1 MGNDM
6 KKSNTVKE
14 ILKILFTAAVLAF
27 LLMKF
32 ILIPC
37 VVEGSSMN
45 PILQSN
51 DFGYSFVVTRNLGIE
66 RFDIAVIS
74 LDGDR
79 DSKLLVKRV
88 IGLPG
93 DEIRFSEGN
102 VYRNGEA
109 LKEPYLMRQNASF
122 SDIPAF
128 AVPDGAVFVLGDN
141 RENSKDSRFM
151 VEPYVPIENIYA
163 EELFQVPVFIGISLA

>member
-1 MGNDM
+1 M

-93 DEIRFSEGN
+93 DTVEYQHNHLYI
-102 VYRNGEA
+102 NGEYFE
-109 LKEPYLMRQNASF
+109 EPFLGDLTVTDDF
-122 SDIPAF
+122 SITLGEDEYF
-128 AVPDGAVFVLGDN
+128 CMGDN
-141 RENSKDSRFM
+141 RSVSRDSRFYG
-151 VEPYVPIENIYA
+151 PFHKENIVSTH
-163 EELFQVPVFIGISLA
+163 LFVFFPFSNFGYKD

>member
-1 MGNDM
+1 MEPTIHRNH
-6 KKSNTVKE
+6 
-14 ILKILFTAAVLAF
+14 
-27 LLMKF
+27 
-32 ILIPC
+32 LIVSIRLNYLVADP
-37 VVEGSSMN
+37 VPGYGSVIVFRDNSE
-45 PILQSN
+45 
-51 DFGYSFVVTRNLGIE
+51 RNQ
-66 RFDIAVIS
+66 
-74 LDGDR
+74 
-79 DSKLLVKRV
+79 LLVKRV

-141 RENSKDSRFM
+141 REVSMDSRAFGEVSKRQIKGRILLRM
-151 VEPYVPIENIYA
+151 GKWYIH
-163 EELFQVPVFIGISLA
+163 GIKNF

>member
-6 KKSNTVKE
+6 KKSNTLTEV
-14 ILKILFTAAVLAF
+14 LKILFTAAVLAF

-32 ILIPC
+32 VLIPC

-66 RFDIAVIS
+66 RFDTVVIS
-74 LDGDR
+74 LDGNR

-93 DEIRFSEGN
+93 EKVE
-102 VYRNGEA
+102 YRHNHLYINGEYIE
-109 LKEPYLMRQNASF
+109 EPFLGELAVTEDF
-122 SDIPAF
+122 SVELGEDEYF
-128 AVPDGAVFVLGDN
+128 CLGDN
-141 RENSKDSRFM
+141 RTVSRDSRFYG
-151 VEPYVPIENIYA
+151 PFGKKN
-163 EELFQVPVFIGISLA
+163 LISTHMFVIFPFSSFGYKN

>member
-1 MGNDM
+1 MNYVPSESM
-6 KKSNTVKE
+6 EPTIHRNH
-14 ILKILFTAAVLAF
+14 
-27 LLMKF
+27 
-32 ILIPC
+32 LIVSIRLNYLVADP
-37 VVEGSSMN
+37 V
-45 PILQSN
+45 P
-51 DFGYSFVVTRNLGIE
+51 GYDSVIVFRDNSERN
-66 RFDIAVIS
+66 R
-74 LDGDR
+74 
-79 DSKLLVKRV
+79 LLVKRV

-102 VYRNGEA
+102 VYRNGAA
-109 LKEPYLMRQNASF
+109 LKEPYLLRQNASF

-151 VEPYVPIENIYA
+151 EEPYVPIENIYA